1 MPLLAKWRDA
11 LWNDPLLT
19 LAVMAA
25 LAALAFTPIAFAVLG
40 RMQWF
45 KARRGRTMQTPTFA
59 SLVVAMM
66 LVMGVPAIFLAL
78 VVKSQYFDKDRYEF
92 DPNKTWSVLEQ
103 GRSYHDLTEADKA
116 VKDEMGRLALER
128 KNLVDSVKKLDEAML
143 ALRAVAGTSP
153 SVAQAVPNVLQRLA
167 KVRAS
172 VGVDGPQQLMDFT
185 APPVDLAAVAAATP
199 VPAAPL
205 ANVPA
210 PATAPAAAP
219 APAGNG
225 LTKAQIDAELA
236 AVPEPQRALAAMLPL
251 SDLPPGWALGTLG
264 QGHIETF
271 NAENLFEKINGRAES
286 FIDYGVKGMAYADFH
301 PVGDETA
308 DVQVYIFEMGGT
320 LKALGKYAAEK
331 PEESQTLAIGSEGY
345 TSAGS
350 TIFYSGPYYTQ
361 VVTTTD
367 DPKFAAFSL
376 ELARRIA
383 ARQNPQSAST
393 PPAAS
398 PTPAPAA
405 PAATAAA
412 APTPTP
418 TPAPTPSPAGEKPR
432 PQAGTPEALFAL
444 LPAEP
449 GRASPKYVAQDAFG
463 YSFLSD
469 VFMADY
475 QQDGTTWQGFLRPYR
490 DAKEAEAVFDKY
502 VAGAKLDGAEIKTI
516 EAEGADRM
524 IVSANI
530 GLIDV
535 IFLRGNVVGG
545 TNGATQEKPAE
556 AFARA
561 FVKSLPADIPA
572 IETGK

>member
-1 MPLLAKWRDA
+1 MALLAKWRDA
-11 LWNDPLLT
+11 LWSDPLLT
-19 LAVMAA
+19 LSVTAA
-25 LAALAFTPIAFAVLG
+25 LIALALTPIAFAVLG

-66 LVMGVPAIFLAL
+66 LVMGIPAIFLAL
-78 VVKSQYFDKDRYEF
+78 VVKSQYFDKNRYEF
-92 DPNKTWSVLEQ
+92 DPNRTWSVLDQ
-103 GRSYHDLTEADKA
+103 GRGFHDVKEADAA
-116 VKDEMGRLALER
+116 VKREQQRLNQER
-128 KNLVDSVKKLDEAML
+128 MKLVTSVKKLDEAML

-153 SVAQAVPNVLQRLA
+153 AVARTVPDVLQRLA
-167 KVRAS
+167 SVRAS
-172 VGVDGPQQLMDFT
+172 VGLDGPQQLMDFT

-199 VPAAPL
+199 TMPMMMPS
-205 ANVPA
+205 PA
-210 PATAPAAAP
+210 PVA

-225 LTKAQIDAELA
+225 LTQAQIDAELA
-236 AVPEPQRALAAMLPL
+236 TVPEPQRAIAAMLPL
-251 SDLPPGWALGTLG
+251 SDVPPGWTLG
-264 QGHIETF
+264 KLGERHLETF
-271 NAENLFEKINGRAES
+271 NAENLFEKIDGRAES
-286 FIDYGVKGMAYADFH
+286 FIDYSVRGMAYADFH
-301 PVGDETA
+301 PTGDESA
-308 DVQVYIFEMGGT
+308 DVQVYIFEMGNT
-320 LKALGKYAAEK
+320 LKAMGKYGSEK
-331 PEESQTLAIGSEGY
+331 SEEAKLLPLGSEGY

-383 ARQNPQSAST
+383 AKQKPGGE
-393 PPAAS
+393 
-398 PTPAPAA
+398 AP
-405 PAATAAA
+405 AAA
-412 APTPTP
+412 APTPVAA
-418 TPAPTPSPAGEKPR
+418 TPAPTEAAPAPAPAAANSAAVATSPPKAM
-432 PQAGTPEALFAL
+432 TPEALFAL
-444 LPAEP
+444 LPPEP
-449 GRASPKYVAQDAFG
+449 SRGAPKYIAQDAFG

-475 QQDGTTWQGFLRPYR
+475 QKDKTTWQGFLRPYH
-490 DAKEAEAVFDKY
+490 DAKEAEAVFTKY
-502 VAGAKLDGAEIKTI
+502 VEGAKMDGAAIKTV

-535 IFLRGNVVGG
+535 LFLKGNVVGG
-545 TNGATQEKPAE
+545 ANGATEEAPAE

-561 FVKSLPADIPA
+561 FVKSLPAEVPA